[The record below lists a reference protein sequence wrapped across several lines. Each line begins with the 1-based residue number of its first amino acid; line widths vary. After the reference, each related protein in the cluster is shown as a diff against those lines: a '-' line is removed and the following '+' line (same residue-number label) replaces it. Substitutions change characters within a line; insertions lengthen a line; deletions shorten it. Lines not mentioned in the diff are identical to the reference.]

1 MAVVLCGVPE
11 PNFLPSTKKILRK
24 VPPLVCPSVD
34 IVQTQSQ
41 NRKRQS
47 ARRGKGR
54 PTKSWSRGEEEES
67 GGTRTSRRKSGRPV
81 GSSLLLRSPCVGARR
96 GQRLARIGAKQAGLV
111 GHAAPRCCDAGMPAE
126 GRGRARQSSHP
137 GKTSQRVLT
146 RSAVSTRCPWLW
158 LRWAVVWRLG
168 VGAQSQAAVV
178 AVGSSNRS
186 TQLTKHCGAQ
196 CSK

>member
-1 MAVVLCGVPE
+1 MAVVLCGVVPE
-11 PNFLPSTKKILRK
+11 PNFTLDKENLEESTTAG
-24 VPPLVCPSVD
+24 CPSVD

-54 PTKSWSRGEEEES
+54 PTKSWSRGEEEEEEEES
-67 GGTRTSRRKSGRPV
+67 GGREPRGGNPGAQWVLHFFSA
-81 GSSLLLRSPCVGARR
+81 LLVWAHGG

-146 RSAVSTRCPWLW
+146 RSAVFTRCPL
-158 LRWAVVWRLG
+158 AVAALG
-168 VGAQSQAAVV
+168 
-178 AVGSSNRS
+178 
-186 TQLTKHCGAQ
+186 CGVDCGDWGWVPNPNPRRQ
-196 CSK
+196 

>member
-1 MAVVLCGVPE
+1 MAVVLCGVVPE
-11 PNFLPSTKKILRK
+11 PNFTLDKENLEESTTAG
-24 VPPLVCPSVD
+24 CPSVD

-54 PTKSWSRGEEEES
+54 PTKSWSRGEEEEEEEES

-146 RSAVSTRCPWLW
+146 RSAVFTRCPL
-158 LRWAVVWRLG
+158 AVAALG
-168 VGAQSQAAVV
+168 
-178 AVGSSNRS
+178 
-186 TQLTKHCGAQ
+186 CGVDCGDWGWVPNPNPRRQ
-196 CSK
+196 

>member
-1 MAVVLCGVPE
+1 MASS
-11 PNFLPSTKKILRK
+11 PNQTLPSSTKKILRK
-24 VPPLVCPSVD
+24 VPPLVALASV
-34 IVQTQSQ
+34 SCK
-41 NRKRQS
+41 RK
-47 ARRGKGR
+47 ARTAEAERSERKGKANKIMEQG
-54 PTKSWSRGEEEES
+54 GGGGGGI

-81 GSSLLLRSPCVGARR
+81 VSSLLLRSPCVGARR
-96 GQRLARIGAKQAGLV
+96 GQRQAGLV
-111 GHAAPRCCDAGMPAE
+111 GYAAPRCCDAGMPAE

>member
-1 MAVVLCGVPE
+1 MAVVLCGVVPE
-11 PNFLPSTKKILRK
+11 PNFTLDKENLEESTTAG
-24 VPPLVCPSVD
+24 CPSVD

-54 PTKSWSRGEEEES
+54 PTKSWSRGEEEEEEEES
-67 GGTRTSRRKSGRPV
+67 GGREPRGGNPGAQWVLHFFSA
-81 GSSLLLRSPCVGARR
+81 LLVWAHGG

-186 TQLTKHCGAQ
+186 TQAR
-196 CSK
+196 S